1 MHEDSPNTRT
11 AMVLI
16 FMALVVALAAVLFV
30 MIAYGYG
37 ETSGPGEFTSAQV
50 EGRNYPFERS
60 SIDWITKAGLQESP
74 CPRICPVTPE
84 LTMPHKLSY

>member
-16 FMALVVALAAVLFV
+16 FMGLVIALAAVLFV

-37 ETSGPGEFTSAQV
+37 ETSGPGGFPSAQV
-50 EGRNYPFERS
+50 EGRNYQSARS
-60 SIDWITKAGLQESP
+60 SIDGITNAGLQKSLVP
-74 CPRICPVTPE
+74 
-84 LTMPHKLSY
+84 

>member
-37 ETSGPGEFTSAQV
+37 EKSGPGGFPSGSGGGSELPVGTV
-50 EGRNYPFERS
+50 IHRLNHEGRS
-60 SIDWITKAGLQESP
+60 AGIP
-74 CPRICPVTPE
+74 CPPICPGYTFR
-84 LTMPHKLSY
+84 

>member
-16 FMALVVALAAVLFV
+16 FMGLVVALAAVLFV

-37 ETSGPGEFTSAQV
+37 ATSGPGGFPSAQG
-50 EGRNYPFERS
+50 ESRSYEWARS
-60 SIDWITKAGLQESP
+60 SID
-74 CPRICPVTPE
+74 
-84 LTMPHKLSY
+84 

>member
-16 FMALVVALAAVLFV
+16 FMGLVVALAAVLFV

-37 ETSGPGEFTSAQV
+37 EKSGPEGSRRLRWRVGTTSRH
-50 EGRNYPFERS
+50 GHP
-60 SIDWITKAGLQESP
+60 
-74 CPRICPVTPE
+74 
-84 LTMPHKLSY
+84 

>member
-16 FMALVVALAAVLFV
+16 FMGLVLALAAVLFV

-37 ETSGPGEFTSAQV
+37 ESQGREGSRLLRWRVGTTSRHSHP
-50 EGRNYPFERS
+50 
-60 SIDWITKAGLQESP
+60 
-74 CPRICPVTPE
+74 
-84 LTMPHKLSY
+84 

>member
-16 FMALVVALAAVLFV
+16 FMGLVVALAAVLFV

-37 ETSGPGEFTSAQV
+37 EKSGPGGFPSAQV
-50 EGRNYPFERS
+50 EGQDVTGRS
-60 SIDWITKAGLQESP
+60 GPGIKFCSRA
-74 CPRICPVTPE
+74 V
-84 LTMPHKLSY
+84 

>member
-16 FMALVVALAAVLFV
+16 FMGLVVALAAVLFV

-37 ETSGPGEFTSAQV
+37 ETSGPGGFPSAQV
-50 EGRNYPFERS
+50 ESRNYQS
-60 SIDWITKAGLQESP
+60 A
-74 CPRICPVTPE
+74 
-84 LTMPHKLSY
+84 

>member
-16 FMALVVALAAVLFV
+16 FMGLVVALAAVLFV

-37 ETSGPGEFTSAQV
+37 EKSGPGGFPSAQV
-50 EGRNYPFERS
+50 EGRNDQSARS
-60 SIDWITKAGLQESP
+60 SIDWITKAGLQESLAP
-74 CPRICPVTPE
+74 
-84 LTMPHKLSY
+84 